1 MVQVRKGLCCWGLRE
16 LIGHPPFL
24 ADWKSCRWRSNCTG
38 AWLLMPCSLG
48 PDCPASH
55 ISAQPVWGYQGDG
68 REEVT
73 ETAYN
78 SASGPHMGSHGWGV
92 VKEGG
97 ETLDLP
103 SLGRGELP
111 APPFTVTFDRR
122 HLTTSGESKQTP
134 LIYSHF
140 ASFAQQLGWAGPSRN
155 TSD

>member
-48 PDCPASH
+48 SDCPASH
-55 ISAQPVWGYQGDG
+55 ISAQPVWGHQGEG

-97 ETLDLP
+97 ETSDLP
-103 SLGRGELP
+103 SLSPWERGTASPSFHRNIQQEASNHLRRVKTDP
-111 APPFTVTFDRR
+111 THLFTLRK
-122 HLTTSGESKQTP
+122 LCSAAG
-134 LIYSHF
+134 
-140 ASFAQQLGWAGPSRN
+140 LGWA
-155 TSD
+155 